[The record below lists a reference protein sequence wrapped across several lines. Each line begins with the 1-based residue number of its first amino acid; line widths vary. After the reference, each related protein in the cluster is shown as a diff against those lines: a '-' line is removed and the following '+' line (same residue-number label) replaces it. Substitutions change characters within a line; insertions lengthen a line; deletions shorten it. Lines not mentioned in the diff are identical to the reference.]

1 MNQGEMTLDTTLF
14 QQLLG
19 EFFGTMILILLG
31 DGAVAAN
38 VLKRTKSYD
47 GGWLMITIGWGL
59 AVSMGIYAASWLSP
73 AHINPAVTLGMAVS
87 GKIGW
92 TMVLPYILA
101 QVAGAFTG
109 AVLVWLHYIPHFD
122 ATDDES
128 AILAV
133 FSTGPAIKG
142 SKWNLLSETIA
153 TIVLVFVL
161 LAFTLGEFSEGVLP
175 VVTGL
180 LIVAIGISLGG
191 TTGYAINPARDLGPR
206 IAHQLLP
213 IANKGGSEWE
223 YSWIPIIGP
232 LFGGIIAAW
241 LFMAMTL

>member
-1 MNQGEMTLDTTLF
+1 MDTTLF

-31 DGAVAAN
+31 DGAVAAA
-38 VLKRTKSYD
+38 VLKRTKSNN

-59 AVSMGIYAASWLSP
+59 AVTIGIYAASWLSP
-73 AHINPAVTLGMAVS
+73 AHINPAVTLGMAVA

-92 TMVLPYILA
+92 NLVIPYIFA
-101 QVAGAFTG
+101 QVVGAFAG
-109 AVLVWLHYIPHFD
+109 AVLVWLNYIPHFG

-153 TIVLVFVL
+153 TTVLVFVL
-161 LAFTLGEFSEGVLP
+161 LAFTLGEFTEGVLP
-175 VVTGL
+175 VVIGL

-213 IANKGGSEWE
+213 IANKGSSEWE

-232 LFGGIIAAW
+232 FIGGTLGALI
-241 LFMAMTL
+241 FMAMNV